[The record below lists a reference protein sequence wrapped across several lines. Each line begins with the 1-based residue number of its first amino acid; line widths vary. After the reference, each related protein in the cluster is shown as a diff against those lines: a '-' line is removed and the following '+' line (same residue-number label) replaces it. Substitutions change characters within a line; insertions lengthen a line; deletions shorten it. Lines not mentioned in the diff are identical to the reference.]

1 VKTPAWLFAA
11 AVVAFV
17 GPCAAS
23 SPLPQELPAK
33 GTVQAAFP
41 PWDDAESMI
50 VSAIRRAKRQ
60 VLVQAYS
67 FTSRSIANALVA
79 AHRRGIDVRVIAD
92 REQSAFE
99 GSRLRDLVRAG
110 IPVLVDAASQSA
122 HSKVMLLDAGSA
134 GAAVITGSY
143 NWTYAAQYRNAENVL
158 IVRGHPELAQAYLE
172 NWERHAANAS
182 FLGAPQ

>member
-1 VKTPAWLFAA
+1 VTSAWLLAA
-11 AVVAFV
+11 ALFALG
-17 GPCAAS
+17 GPCAAR
-23 SPLPQELPAK
+23 SPAPQELPAK

-67 FTSRSIANALVA
+67 FTSRSIASALVA

-92 REQSAFE
+92 REQSSLD
-99 GSRLRDLVRAG
+99 GSRLGDLSRAG
-110 IPVLVDAASQSA
+110 IPVFVDAAYQSA
-122 HSKVMLLDAGSA
+122 HSKVMVLDAGS
-134 GAAVITGSY
+134 GGSAVITGSY

-172 NWERHAANAS
+172 NWQRHAANAS
-182 FLGAPQ
+182 LLGAPQ